1 MARRRSFGGYEE
13 ERFENEVDSTLLCPI
28 CRNVLKDPVQCP
40 NEHYCCRSCIVK
52 YLHESSER
60 CPTCQHHLTEETL
73 RKPPRL
79 LTNMLQNLK
88 IRCDHAKRGC
98 RELIKLEFLDH
109 HVKSCGYSPR
119 RCTNS
124 GCSQVINQ
132 HEKERHESELCRF
145 RMVVCEDCKQQV
157 SWNSS
162 RVHPCFMRKEMDDL
176 ARKKENDTRE
186 VKDEVKKMKLT
197 QEEFIRNLMV
207 QVARQND
214 VVDDLCR
221 RNEEMRREMNNVTA
235 EMECLTK
242 ESNEKSEWFT
252 GRSKIFVCGGIDDNN
267 YPLDSVESYIWPEN
281 SWTVEP
287 AMKEE
292 RSNPSAFIHE
302 RQIYV
307 SGGWSG
313 TEDSDN
319 IESMNVDEEN
329 IEWIQSPLKMP
340 IKCQGHKMV
349 SHQNSVILTG
359 GIDGENVSSGIYEIK
374 LNPPYTSK
382 LLTQMP
388 EPRCGHG
395 CQIID
400 NQVVVVGG
408 TTSKYLKDAKNT
420 VYVYDLNNNKCKT
433 LPPLPS
439 PISDMSSVSY
449 KGNVILI
456 GGVNEKSQSLNSVVM
471 YDVKTG
477 KIKMLPCLNHKRAG
491 SAAVIT
497 GNVIIVMGGYDFE
510 TKTHLSPVECLDL
523 SSNVWRELSPMKTKR
538 GYLTAV
544 IKPIS

>member
-13 ERFENEVDSTLLCPI
+13 DRFENEVDSTLLCPI

-52 YLHESSER
+52 YLHESSET

-73 RKPPRL
+73 TKPPRL

-88 IRCDHAKRGC
+88 IGCDHAKRGC
-98 RELIKLEFLDH
+98 QELIKLEFLDR
-109 HVKSCGYSPR
+109 HVKRCGYSPT
-119 RCTNS
+119 RCTNP

-132 HEKERHESELCRF
+132 HERERHENELCRF
-145 RMVVCEDCKQQV
+145 RMLVCEDCKQQV

-176 ARKKENDTRE
+176 VKDTRE
-186 VKDEVKKMKLT
+186 VKDEVKQMKLT
-197 QEEFIRNLMV
+197 QEEVIRNLMV

-221 RNEEMRREMNNVTA
+221 TVNNMKA
-235 EMECLTK
+235 EMEWNVK
-242 ESNEKSEWFT
+242 EASERCDLFT
-252 GRSKIFVCGGIDDNN
+252 GRSKIFVCGGRDNK
-267 YPLDSVESYIWPEN
+267 YSLQSVESYSWPKN

-287 AMKEE
+287 AMKEG
-292 RSNPSAFIHE
+292 RSGPSAFVHE
-302 RQIYV
+302 GQIYV
-307 SGGWSG
+307 SGGWTG
-313 TEDSDN
+313 TENSDS
-319 IESMNVDEEN
+319 IESVNVDEEN
-329 IEWIQSPLKMP
+329 MAWIQSPLKMP
-340 IKCQGHKMV
+340 IKCNEHKMV
-349 SHQNSVILTG
+349 SHENSAILTG
-359 GIDGENVSSGIYEIK
+359 GREPGNVSDGIYEIK

-382 LLTQMP
+382 LLTQLP
-388 EPRCGHG
+388 EPRFGHG
-395 CQIID
+395 CHIID

-408 TTSKYLKDAKNT
+408 RTSAYFKDAKNT
-420 VYVYDLNNNKCKT
+420 VYAYDMNNNECKT

-439 PISDMSSVSY
+439 PISDMASVSY

-456 GGVNEKSQSLNSVVM
+456 GGSNEKGQTLNSVVM

-497 GNVIIVMGGYDFE
+497 GNVIIVMGGHDYE
-510 TKTHLSPVECLDL
+510 TKRYLKSVECLDL

-538 GYLTAV
+538 AYVTAV

>member
-13 ERFENEVDSTLLCPI
+13 ERFQNEVDSTLLCPI
-28 CRNVLKDPVQCP
+28 CSNVLKDPVQCP

-52 YLHESSER
+52 HLHENSET

-73 RKPPRL
+73 TKPPRL

-88 IRCDHAKRGC
+88 IRCDHAQRGC
-98 RELIKLEFLDH
+98 RELIKLEFLDR
-109 HVKSCGYSPR
+109 HVKSCGYSPT
-119 RCTNS
+119 RCTNP

-132 HEKERHESELCRF
+132 HEKERHEKELCRF
-145 RMVVCEDCKQQV
+145 RMVVCDDCKQQV

-176 ARKKENDTRE
+176 AKRLDVVQTDTRE
-186 VKDEVKKMKLT
+186 VKDEVKLKLT
-197 QEEFIRNLMV
+197 QEEFIRNLMD

-214 VVDDLCR
+214 VVDDLR
-221 RNEEMRREMNNVTA
+221 HRLNNVTA

-252 GRSKIFVCGGIDDNN
+252 GRSKIFVCGGRGDKDSLN
-267 YPLDSVESYIWPEN
+267 SVESYSWPEN

-287 AMKEE
+287 AMKER
-292 RSNPSAFIHE
+292 RSSPSAFVHE

-307 SGGWSG
+307 SGGRTG
-313 TEDSDN
+313 TKATDS

-329 IEWIQSPLKMP
+329 IEWIQSRLNMP
-340 IKCQGHKMV
+340 IKCSAHTMV
-349 SHQNSVILTG
+349 SHENSAILTG
-359 GIDGENVSSGIYEIK
+359 GRDGGNVSDGIYEIK

-388 EPRCGHG
+388 EPRCYHG
-395 CQIID
+395 CHIID

-408 TTSKYLKDAKNT
+408 QTSNYIEDATNT
-420 VYVYDLNNNKCKT
+420 VYVYDMNNNECKT

-439 PISDMSSVSY
+439 PITTMASVSY

-456 GGVNEKSQSLNSVVM
+456 GGVNEKVQTLNSVVM

-497 GNVIIVMGGYDFE
+497 GNVIIVMGGYDYE
-510 TKTHLSPVECLDL
+510 TKTCLGSVECLDL
-523 SSNVWRELSPMKTKR
+523 SSNVWRELSPMTTKR
-538 GYLTAV
+538 GYPTAV